1 MIKLYTKV
9 DKNLLK
15 KHPFHW
21 IIGWH
26 KFLPIIAILL
36 LFSIV
41 IGFMFPTTTYNYSY
55 RNSGLDTAS
64 IFLGFVSFMAFILYV
79 IRQIKYNSFRIHHHI
94 PFKKSIFVFFSFWL
108 MVFLFTSI
116 PFIPHHIHTWRV
128 KNKINSITDD
138 FKKDTKIL
146 YEGSVFF
153 ASKYYNVVDNNYNE
167 ETQPTKKHRQKRTHE
182 IVFNNENVTI
192 NSIPHQFGYYHYK
205 DNYKAFK
212 LPITISNKESLNR
225 IKNFITVAEKYN
237 IKLLEKNPQEVFNKR
252 KAFNQQKN
260 KVNFTLFTIDKAI
273 AYPNK
278 AVNNYTVMMSN
289 YKRQFNK
296 SFEIYEVLGIL
307 IFSILFAV
315 LLWIVI
321 SVPIAD
327 FGYSILVSV
336 ILMVFMGIITV
347 MFDMIFFN
355 DFVIRLA
362 FYIMIFIVY
371 SLAFMSKKETRLY
384 RVLKIVSHYLVAVFL
399 FLLFLEIDEVN
410 IFNHQDEFYVF
421 SALFLTGMVIS
432 VFLFKQVYKNYRL
445 LPK

>member
-1 MIKLYTKV
+1 MIKLYNKV
-9 DKNLLK
+9 DENLLK

-41 IGFMFPTTTYNYSY
+41 IGFMFPTTTYSY
-55 RNSGLDTAS
+55 RDRGLDTAS

-116 PFIPHHIHTWRV
+116 PFIPHHVHTWRV
-128 KNKINSITDD
+128 KNKTNGITDD

-153 ASKYYNVVDNNYNE
+153 ASEYYGS
-167 ETQPTKKHRQKRTHE
+167 TKRYREKGTHE

-192 NSIPHQFGYYHYK
+192 NLSPYRFGYYHYYK
-205 DNYKAFK
+205 DNYKAVKF
-212 LPITISNKESLNR
+212 PITISNKEALNR
-225 IKNFITVAEKYN
+225 IENFITVAKKYN
-237 IKLLEKNPQEVFNKR
+237 IKLLEKKPQEVFNKR

-273 AYPNK
+273 AHPNK
-278 AVNNYTVMMSN
+278 AVNNYTRMMSN
-289 YKRQFNK
+289 YQRQFDK
-296 SFEIYEVLGIL
+296 SFEIDEVLGIL

-336 ILMVFMGIITV
+336 ILMVFMGIIIV
-347 MFDMIFFN
+347 MFNLIFSN
-355 DFVIRLA
+355 DFVIRLS

-384 RVLKIVSHYLVAVFL
+384 RVLKIVSHYLVPVLL
-399 FLLFLEIDEVN
+399 FLLFLEIDKANV
-410 IFNHQDEFYVF
+410 FSHKDEFYVF
-421 SALFLTGMVIS
+421 STLFLTGVVMS